1 MEDTEELPVI
11 QILIVS
17 LLLVL
22 FAIMVY
28 TSYILE

>member
-1 MEDTEELPVI
+1 MEDAEELPVI